1 MRQKRAADGRPAWT
15 TTWTLRLWSMFIFL
29 FGLERVLAEVLLPFL
44 RGARTDSIGDLL
56 VESLGELLL
65 RRTVMLVPHV

>member
-1 MRQKRAADGRPAWT
+1 
-15 TTWTLRLWSMFIFL
+15 MFIFL